1 MLAADDLSTLREL
14 LTPPAG
20 TTLDAAV
27 AATFSLDLVS
37 LCLVPTAMALASGI
51 TPEEVHDGAVTPLEL
66 LDSIRRMSD
75 RITVFCQAGQ
85 ITVPSQG
92 YVKLFASLEISTVP
106 VSAPRGGVFHPKLWA
121 LRFTPTE
128 GGGLPQHR
136 VLIASRNLTFDRSWD
151 TVVRLEQAAS
161 GARLDQLA
169 QFIDNLPS
177 LAVTPV
183 APVHRQR
190 VGDLARTLAGARFAA
205 PDGFGDLRFHALGLS
220 QVRSSRDPLP
230 RNATR
235 LLIVSPF
242 LSAQRLRGLPV
253 HGPKLTVVSRPE
265 QLDAALAPTD
275 GVQAYELAPDLNEAT
290 DAVID
295 NEHGGTEPADSPL
308 HGLHAKIYVAD
319 TPAGTRVFTGSANAT
334 VAAFNQNVEI
344 LLEMHASGRAAS
356 VAAWL
361 APGPRDAA
369 GKVTRRRFRDLLVDH
384 EWAAPQAVETEL
396 GALLDQLQ
404 REIAKIPV
412 TVDVSEPTA
421 GTYRVAYRSTQEWPL
436 PPGVTATVRPLS
448 LGEATACPVGSGE
461 TLNTEFAVTLAGLTA
476 FLVVQ
481 LTGGDDERRF
491 VLVGEMRGA
500 PLDRLAR
507 LLAENLAD
515 TERLVR
521 FLLLILL
528 DPDEFPL
535 AAARAFGPASTVWDS
550 DRIDTAP
557 LLETMVRAL
566 VRRSHRLDDIDRIL
580 AELRDTGV
588 VPDEL
593 QQLWASISAARAALA
608 VRRA

>member
-27 AATFSLDLVS
+27 ATTFSLDLVS

-51 TPEEVHDGAVTPLEL
+51 TPEAVHDGAVTPLEL

-85 ITVPSQG
+85 ITVPRQG
-92 YVKLFASLEISTVP
+92 YAKLFASLETSTVP

-121 LRFTPTE
+121 LRFTPTD
-128 GGGLPQHR
+128 GGGPPQHR

-177 LAVTPV
+177 LAVTSV
-183 APVHRQR
+183 APAHRQR
-190 VGDLARTLAGARFAA
+190 VGDLARTLAEARFAA

-253 HGPKLTVVSRPE
+253 QGSKLTVVSRPE

-275 GVQAYELAPDLNEAT
+275 GVRAYELAPDLNEAT

-295 NEHGGTEPADSPL
+295 NEHGGTKPADSPL

-334 VAAFNQNVEI
+334 VAAFNQNVEV
-344 LLEMHASGRAAS
+344 LLEMHASGQAAS

-412 TVDVSEPTA
+412 TVDVGEPAA
-421 GTYRVAYRSTQEWPL
+421 GTYRVAYRSTQEWLL
-436 PPGVTATVRPLS
+436 PPGVTATARPLS
-448 LGEATACPVGSGE
+448 LGEAMARTVGSGE
-461 TLNTEFAVTLAGLTA
+461 TLDAEFTVTLAGLTA

-535 AAARAFGPASTVWDS
+535 AAVRAFGAASTAWNS

>member
-1 MLAADDLSTLREL
+1 M
-14 LTPPAG
+14 
-20 TTLDAAV
+20 
-27 AATFSLDLVS
+27 
-37 LCLVPTAMALASGI
+37 
-51 TPEEVHDGAVTPLEL
+51 
-66 LDSIRRMSD
+66 
-75 RITVFCQAGQ
+75 
-85 ITVPSQG
+85 
-92 YVKLFASLEISTVP
+92 
-106 VSAPRGGVFHPKLWA
+106 
-121 LRFTPTE
+121 
-128 GGGLPQHR
+128 
-136 VLIASRNLTFDRSWD
+136 
-151 TVVRLEQAAS
+151 
-161 GARLDQLA
+161 
-169 QFIDNLPS
+169 
-177 LAVTPV
+177 
-183 APVHRQR
+183 
-190 VGDLARTLAGARFAA
+190 GDLARTLAEARFAA

-220 QVRSSRDPLP
+220 RARSSRDPLP

-242 LSAQRLRGLPV
+242 LSAKRLRGLPV

-275 GVQAYELAPDLNEAT
+275 GVRAYELAPDLNEAT
-290 DAVID
+290 DTVID
-295 NEHGGTEPADSPL
+295 NEHADSESADSPL

-319 TPAGTRVFTGSANAT
+319 TPVGTRVFTGSANAT

-344 LLEMHASGRAAS
+344 LLEMHASGQAAS

-369 GKVTRRRFRDLLVDH
+369 GKVAQRRFRDLLVDH

-396 GALLDQLQ
+396 GTLLDQLQ

-412 TVDVSEPTA
+412 AVDVSEPTA
-421 GTYRVAYRSTQEWPL
+421 GTYRVAYRSTQEWLL
-436 PPGVTATVRPLS
+436 PPGVTATARPLS

-461 TLNTEFAVTLAGLTA
+461 TLNAEFTVTLAGLTA

-481 LTGGDDERRF
+481 LTDGDDERRF

-500 PLDRLAR
+500 PPDRLAR

-535 AAARAFGPASTVWDS
+535 ATGRMFGAASTAWNS

>member
-1 MLAADDLSTLREL
+1 M
-14 LTPPAG
+14 
-20 TTLDAAV
+20 
-27 AATFSLDLVS
+27 
-37 LCLVPTAMALASGI
+37 
-51 TPEEVHDGAVTPLEL
+51 
-66 LDSIRRMSD
+66 
-75 RITVFCQAGQ
+75 
-85 ITVPSQG
+85 
-92 YVKLFASLEISTVP
+92 
-106 VSAPRGGVFHPKLWA
+106 
-121 LRFTPTE
+121 
-128 GGGLPQHR
+128 
-136 VLIASRNLTFDRSWD
+136 
-151 TVVRLEQAAS
+151 
-161 GARLDQLA
+161 
-169 QFIDNLPS
+169 
-177 LAVTPV
+177 
-183 APVHRQR
+183 
-190 VGDLARTLAGARFAA
+190 GDLTRTLAGARFAA
-205 PDGFGDLRFHALGLS
+205 PDGFDDLRFHALGLS
-220 QVRSSRDPLP
+220 RARSSRDPLP

-253 HGPKLTVVSRPE
+253 QGSKLTVVSRPE
-265 QLDAALAPTD
+265 QLDVALAPTD
-275 GVQAYELAPDLNEAT
+275 GVRAYELAPDLNEAT

-319 TPAGTRVFTGSANAT
+319 TPGGTRVFTGSANAT
-334 VAAFNQNVEI
+334 VAAFKQNVEV
-344 LLEMHASGRAAS
+344 LLEMHASGQAAS

-412 TVDVSEPTA
+412 TVDVGEPAA
-421 GTYRVAYRSTQEWPL
+421 GTYRVAYRSTQEWLL
-436 PPGVTATVRPLS
+436 PPGVTATARPLS
-448 LGEATACPVGSGE
+448 LGEATACPVDSGE
-461 TLNTEFAVTLAGLTA
+461 PLNAEFTVTLAGLTA

-481 LTGGDDERRF
+481 LTDGDDERRF

-500 PLDRLAR
+500 PPDRLAR

-535 AAARAFGPASTVWDS
+535 AAARVFGAASTEWNS

>member
-1 MLAADDLSTLREL
+1 MAGSSPKAA
-14 LTPPAG
+14 G
-20 TTLDAAV
+20 AAV
-27 AATFSLDLVS
+27 RTDRWLVGFS
-37 LCLVPTAMALASGI
+37 
-51 TPEEVHDGAVTPLEL
+51 
-66 LDSIRRMSD
+66 
-75 RITVFCQAGQ
+75 
-85 ITVPSQG
+85 
-92 YVKLFASLEISTVP
+92 
-106 VSAPRGGVFHPKLWA
+106 
-121 LRFTPTE
+121 
-128 GGGLPQHR
+128 QHR

-151 TVVRLEQAAS
+151 TVVRLEQAVS

-169 QFIDNLPS
+169 QFIDSVPS

-183 APVHRQR
+183 ARAHRQR

-220 QVRSSRDPLP
+220 RVRSSRDPLP

-242 LSAQRLRGLPV
+242 LSARRLRGLPV
-253 HGPKLTVVSRPE
+253 QGSKPNPRGVATR
-265 QLDAALAPTD
+265 AARRCIGAD
-275 GVQAYELAPDLNEAT
+275 GRGAGVRTGSLSGEAT

-295 NEHGGTEPADSPL
+295 NGHGGTGPTDSGL
-308 HGLHAKIYVAD
+308 HGLHGKIYVAD

-334 VAAFNQNVEI
+334 VAAFDRNVEV
-344 LLEMHASGRAAS
+344 LLEMHASGQAAS

-412 TVDVSEPTA
+412 TVDVGEPAA
-421 GTYRVAYRSTQEWPL
+421 GTYRVAYRSTQEWLL
-436 PPGVTATVRPLS
+436 PPGVTATARPLS
-448 LGEATACPVGSGE
+448 LGEATACLVGSGE
-461 TLNTEFAVTLAGLTA
+461 TLNAEFTVTLAGLTA
-476 FLVVQ
+476 FLAVQ
-481 LTGGDDERRF
+481 LTDGDDERRF

-500 PLDRLAR
+500 PSDRLAR
-507 LLAENLAD
+507 LLAESLAD

-535 AAARAFGPASTVWDS
+535 AAARAFGTASAAWNS

-557 LLETMVRAL
+557 LLEIMVRAL
-566 VRRSHRLDDIDRIL
+566 VRRSHRLDDINRVL
-580 AELRDTGV
+580 AELHDTGV

-608 VRRA
+608 VHRA

>member
-1 MLAADDLSTLREL
+1 MLAADELSTLREL

-27 AATFSLDLVS
+27 ATTFSLDLVS
-37 LCLVPTAMALASGI
+37 LCLVPTAMALASGV
-51 TPEEVHDGAVTPLEL
+51 TPEAVHDGAVTPLEL

-85 ITVPSQG
+85 ITVPRQG
-92 YVKLFASLEISTVP
+92 YAKLFASLETSTVP

-121 LRFTPTE
+121 LRFVPTDDD
-128 GGGLPQHR
+128 GPAQHR

-151 TVVRLEQAAS
+151 TVVRLEQAAT

-169 QFIDNLPS
+169 QFIDGLPS

-183 APVHRQR
+183 ARAHRQR
-190 VGDLARTLAGARFAA
+190 VADLVRTLAGARFAA
-205 PDGFGDLRFHALGLS
+205 PDGFDDLRFHALGLS

-230 RNATR
+230 RNTR
-235 LLIVSPF
+235 RMLIVSPF

-253 HGPKLTVVSRPE
+253 HGSKLTVVSRPE

-275 GVQAYELAPDLNEAT
+275 KVWAYELAPDLNEAT
-290 DAVID
+290 DTVID
-295 NEHGGTEPADSPL
+295 DEYADTGPADSSL

-319 TPAGTRVFTGSANAT
+319 TPGGTRVFTGSANAT
-334 VAAFNQNVEI
+334 VAAFKQNVEI
-344 LLEMHASGRAAS
+344 LLEMHAAGSAAS

-361 APGPRDAA
+361 APGPRDTA
-369 GKVTRRRFRDLLVDH
+369 GKVTQRRFRDLLVDH

-412 TVDVSEPTA
+412 TVDVGEPAA
-421 GTYRVAYRSTQEWPL
+421 GTYRVAYRSTDAWLL
-436 PPGVTATVRPLS
+436 PPGITATARPLS
-448 LGEATACPVGSGE
+448 LGEATACPVRSGE
-461 TLNTEFAVTLAGLTA
+461 TLNAEFTVTLAGLTA

-481 LTGGDDERRF
+481 LTDGDEERRF

-500 PLDRLAR
+500 PPDRLAR

-535 AAARAFGPASTVWDS
+535 AAARAFGAGAWNSN
-550 DRIDTAP
+550 RIDTAP

-588 VPDEL
+588 IPDEL

-608 VRRA
+608 VRHA

>member
-1 MLAADDLSTLREL
+1 M
-14 LTPPAG
+14 
-20 TTLDAAV
+20 
-27 AATFSLDLVS
+27 
-37 LCLVPTAMALASGI
+37 
-51 TPEEVHDGAVTPLEL
+51 
-66 LDSIRRMSD
+66 
-75 RITVFCQAGQ
+75 
-85 ITVPSQG
+85 
-92 YVKLFASLEISTVP
+92 
-106 VSAPRGGVFHPKLWA
+106 
-121 LRFTPTE
+121 
-128 GGGLPQHR
+128 
-136 VLIASRNLTFDRSWD
+136 
-151 TVVRLEQAAS
+151 
-161 GARLDQLA
+161 
-169 QFIDNLPS
+169 
-177 LAVTPV
+177 
-183 APVHRQR
+183 
-190 VGDLARTLAGARFAA
+190 
-205 PDGFGDLRFHALGLS
+205 
-220 QVRSSRDPLP
+220 
-230 RNATR
+230 
-235 LLIVSPF
+235 SPF
-242 LSAQRLRGLPV
+242 LSAKRLRGLPV

-275 GVQAYELAPDLNEAT
+275 GVRAYELAPDLNEAT
-290 DAVID
+290 DTVID
-295 NEHGGTEPADSPL
+295 NDHADSESADSPL

-319 TPAGTRVFTGSANAT
+319 TPVGTRVFTGSANAT

-344 LLEMHASGRAAS
+344 LLEMHASGQAAS

-369 GKVTRRRFRDLLVDH
+369 GKVTQLRFRDLLVDH
-384 EWAAPQAVETEL
+384 EWAGPQAVETEL
-396 GALLDQLQ
+396 GTLLDQLQ

-412 TVDVSEPTA
+412 AVDVSEPTA
-421 GTYRVAYRSTQEWPL
+421 GTYRAAYRSTQEWLL
-436 PPGVTATVRPLS
+436 PPGVTATARPLS

-461 TLNTEFAVTLAGLTA
+461 TLNAEFTVTLAGLTA

-481 LTGGDDERRF
+481 LTDGDDERRF

-500 PLDRLAR
+500 PPDRLAR

-521 FLLLILL
+521 VLLLILL

-535 AAARAFGPASTVWDS
+535 ATGRMFGATSTAWNS

-608 VRRA
+608 VRHA